1 MTVNKTALHP
11 GWCQH
16 IIAKVEHKLSAG
28 PYPGAYREW
37 VSISLKH
44 NHIKIYNNMF
54 IVNIAAA
61 YVTLH
66 NHDQGEERSRHP
78 SETCHRTIDF
88 PTPRKLRRTIDATH
102 YQFSILQVSRLSKGD
117 LHMGLFIRMKSN
129 HTILEK
135 HNRAILNINLS
146 NNFF

>member
-1 MTVNKTALHP
+1 MLPVTVNKTALHP

-44 NHIKIYNNMF
+44 NHIKIYNNIF

-61 YVTLH
+61 CVPLH
-66 NHDQGEERSRHP
+66 KNDQGEQAP
-78 SETCHRTIDF
+78 LPETCHRTIGF
-88 PTPRKLRRTIDATH
+88 PTPRKLKRTTNATH
-102 YQFSILQVSRLSKGD
+102 Y
-117 LHMGLFIRMKSN
+117 
-129 HTILEK
+129 
-135 HNRAILNINLS
+135 
-146 NNFF
+146 